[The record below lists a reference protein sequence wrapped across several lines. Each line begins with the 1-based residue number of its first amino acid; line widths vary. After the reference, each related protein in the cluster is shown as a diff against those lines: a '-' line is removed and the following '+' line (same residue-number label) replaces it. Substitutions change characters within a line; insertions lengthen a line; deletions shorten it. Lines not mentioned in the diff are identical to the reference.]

1 MKRIIKVCCLICIC
15 VTGILAQKAE
25 QLPTIKRVEVPR
37 EKILQVSVLR
47 PDCPVRF
54 EDVHFYTGIEPSGG
68 INSYRLRNIGTKPI
82 RSVEVYSTNGAGAVY
97 VNKETGVLMM
107 PGQLMPEFVCDDCRK
122 DEVVPLT
129 DNLRKKLDLEG
140 PMGRIIFLIVVKVEF
155 TDGTKYSD
163 EKTLNS
169 LTDYLEELD
178 NMLEKQK
185 QQTVKKP

>member
-1 MKRIIKVCCLICIC
+1 MKQIIKILCLMCIC
-15 VTGILAQKAE
+15 VTGILGQKGN
-25 QLPTIKRVEVPR
+25 QLPTRKFVEVPR

-82 RSVEVYSTNGAGAVY
+82 RSVTIHSTNGAGAVY

-129 DNLRKKLDLEG
+129 DKLSEKLGLNG
-140 PMGRIIFLIVVKVEF
+140 PMRRVIFLIVVEVEF
-155 TDGTKYSD
+155 TDGTKYND
-163 EKTLNS
+163 KKTLNA
-169 LTDYLEELD
+169 LTEYLEELD
-178 NMLEKQK
+178 NISEKYK
-185 QQTVKKP
+185 Q